1 MLRWG
6 SLCHKATLRHLGC
19 SCCPLL
25 PAPLLPGAVPTVRPR
40 MAVLRWQ
47 LQSYLCLAEQPK
59 LQKILWRAEGNK
71 NSIIK
76 GQAQSRNKIKNME
89 VFKNRRGKLD
99 QECQRYGLPK
109 ERGASS
115 PAVRKAVIQLCGFF
129 CSRSHGGQGAAFG
142 LQLLQCHT
150 WDAAAASVQ
159 RPLGLTWPRTLSVTG
174 DPTFALQLLGAAEIS
189 PQFPKLRQEELT

>member
-1 MLRWG
+1 
-6 SLCHKATLRHLGC
+6 
-19 SCCPLL
+19 
-25 PAPLLPGAVPTVRPR
+25 
-40 MAVLRWQ
+40 
-47 LQSYLCLAEQPK
+47 
-59 LQKILWRAEGNK
+59 
-71 NSIIK
+71 
-76 GQAQSRNKIKNME
+76 ME

-99 QECQRYGLPK
+99 QECQRYGLSK

-129 CSRSHGGQGAAFG
+129 CSRSHGEQGAAFG

-189 PQFPKLRQEELT
+189 PQFPKLRQEELTWAALTCQTNGEIHPKIFHSAAPAPKMPSSASSVLKTGALVLSCSGPISSTVPYMCLIQVFSKFCVFRNCSACPSGPPKCCLKK